1 MHAAAMTWLVEDVQK
16 ISALNQL
23 KGKILEAKRVPPPP
37 MFESMSADKLSLP
50 QSPMSRRTSS
60 SSKRQNGLCH
70 HQGDQSGTHI
80 AELNL
85 WKAANTDI
93 EKDNGPWYKS
103 IGQGMGAALSFA
115 NASNCYVLSDRGTWI
130 HFKNKGD
137 LQILVEGDNALVQS
151 VRRYAGEPGQAPG
164 R

>member
-70 HQGDQSGTHI
+70 HQGDQCDGGRGLVDLIVGRRTLRSQ
-80 AELNL
+80 AERN
-85 WKAANTDI
+85 
-93 EKDNGPWYKS
+93 
-103 IGQGMGAALSFA
+103 
-115 NASNCYVLSDRGTWI
+115 
-130 HFKNKGD
+130 
-137 LQILVEGDNALVQS
+137 
-151 VRRYAGEPGQAPG
+151 
-164 R
+164 